1 MESAANHGTKL
12 ANVWHVTWALDWM
25 IKGNVFS
32 MLLYIILLWL
42 NHKKMKITHF
52 PIVNQRARILKLLL
66 YLIAL
71 RMIKLGIVWNVLSD
85 FISWVEYV
93 IEWVIYAESGVWRQ
107 VLAFLV
113 MKTILYQ
120 AILVYILSK

>member
-12 ANVWHVTWALDWM
+12 ANVWHATWALDWM
-25 IKGNVFS
+25 IKGNVFL
-32 MLLYIILLWL
+32 MMLYIILLWL
-42 NHKKMKITHF
+42 NLKKMKITHF
-52 PIVNQRARILKLLL
+52 LIVNQWARILRLHLC
-66 YLIAL
+66 LIAL

-85 FISWVEYV
+85 FIWWVEYV

-107 VLAFLV
+107 VLAFPA

-120 AILVYILSK
+120 VILVYILSK